1 MQENPLRTDFQKHFE
16 EIVDGY
22 NNEKDRVTIEQTFE
36 ALLKFEKTLTE
47 EESRAMREN
56 LDGETLVLFDMLK
69 KPELSKKDIN
79 RIKKVA
85 VELLETLKSERLN
98 IDNWRE
104 KESTRDAVKQRI

>member
-1 MQENPLRTDFQKHFE
+1 MQENPLRTDFQKQFE